1 MRPRH
6 PVNLYRPLRTNL
18 KDGGYDESRTVVNVG
33 TIYVIARVHDAQEEF
48 IVDVNTDVRV
58 ADFVVADAGTYRVV
72 GVESVLGAPHKIVSV
87 EKFDKPIVPGVTE
100 AGS

>member
-6 PVNLYRPLRTNL
+6 PVNLYRPLRTDRV
-18 KDGGYDESRTVVNVG
+18 DGTFDESESVVDLG

-58 ADFVVADAGTYRVV
+58 ADFVVADAGTYRVT
-72 GVESVLGAPHKIVSV
+72 GVDQVLGAPHKIVSV
-87 EKFDKPIVPGVTE
+87 EKLDKPLVPNVVE
-100 AGS
+100 VGS